1 MKIYFA
7 GPLFTPYVRQFISEN
22 AKILR
27 ENGIEPFVPH
37 ENLFGKI
44 DTQKAEDLHRQGL
57 LTAEYLEGRT
67 LVEAAEAM
75 VHDARLT
82 RDQAGL
88 PAISPELVFKE
99 DYAGLSSADA
109 VLAILDGTQVDDGT
123 ACELGIY
130 FGLSRTD
137 PSKKGIIGLMTDS
150 RGIRKKEIG
159 YGLNYFV
166 LGILEEIGTVVC
178 SFPDALEQLKKW
190 QSEIAAENK
199 TQTRSAIMTGD
210 ERGMVAGN

>member
-27 ENGIEPFVPH
+27 DNGIEPFVPH

-44 DTQKAEDLHRQGL
+44 DPQKADELHKQGI
-57 LTAEYLEGRT
+57 LTAEYLAGRT
-67 LVEAAEAM
+67 PVEAAEAM

-88 PAISPELVFKE
+88 PAISPELVFEE
-99 DYAGLSSADA
+99 DYAGLASADA

-166 LGILEEIGTVVC
+166 LGILEEIGTIVC
-178 SFPDALEQLKKW
+178 SFPEALEKLKKW
-190 QSEIAAENK
+190 QSEIEIENK
-199 TQTRSAIMTGD
+199 SLSGSANNMGI
-210 ERGMVAGN
+210 ERGMDAGN